1 METEMSNVFNS
12 LKLVTAKRATQLP
25 TIQIRR
31 NKLLA
36 KLTEQIKLAIA
47 LKDGN
52 TYLTKRLRNVKDS
65 VSGERKVVEIERQVR
80 PWFFNAESGKV
91 VVQLRYGSKV
101 IQFNAKGDKNAIEV
115 SDSAELLSV
124 LQTLKTAVENGE
136 LDQQIGVAADLVKAR
151 FGTAR

>member
-1 METEMSNVFNS
+1 MSNVFNS
-12 LKLVTAKRATQLP
+12 LKLVTAQRATQLP

-91 VVQLRYGSKV
+91 MVQLRYGSKV

-151 FGTAR
+151 FEKSR

>member
-91 VVQLRYGSKV
+91 MVQLRYGSKV

-151 FGTAR
+151 FGK

>member
-1 METEMSNVFNS
+1 MSNVFNS

-91 VVQLRYGSKV
+91 MVQLRYGSKV

>member
-1 METEMSNVFNS
+1 MSNVFNS

-91 VVQLRYGSKV
+91 MVQLRYGSKV

-151 FGTAR
+151 FEKSR

>member
-91 VVQLRYGSKV
+91 MVQLRYGSKV

-136 LDQQIGVAADLVKAR
+136 LDQQISVAADLVKAR
-151 FGTAR
+151 FEKSR

>member
-91 VVQLRYGSKV
+91 MVQLRYGSKV

-151 FGTAR
+151 FGKSR

>member
-151 FGTAR
+151 FGK

>member
-1 METEMSNVFNS
+1 MSNVFNS

-91 VVQLRYGSKV
+91 MVQLRYGSKV
-101 IQFNAKGDKNAIEV
+101 I
-115 SDSAELLSV
+115 
-124 LQTLKTAVENGE
+124 
-136 LDQQIGVAADLVKAR
+136 
-151 FGTAR
+151 

>member
-1 METEMSNVFNS
+1 MSNVFNS

-91 VVQLRYGSKV
+91 MVQLRYGSKV
-101 IQFNAKGDKNAIEV
+101 IQFNSKGDKNAIEV

-136 LDQQIGVAADLVKAR
+136 LDQQISVAADLVKAR
-151 FGTAR
+151 FGK